1 MAKKKLTAIAEEYG
15 IPFEEAQELVFKHL
29 EEETVTGRGKNTWI
43 NEIGQAAL
51 DDIIAMPVLYRGKVL
66 SQAPNPSYI
75 MVYLKDITRKVPVK
89 IPIRYTNRLT
99 GKMVYVQAD
108 TSGDNVKYKW
118 VKTPTRD

>member
-15 IPFEEAQELVFKHL
+15 IPFEEVQELVFKHL
-29 EEETVTGRGKNTWI
+29 EEETVTGKGKNTWV
-43 NEIGQAAL
+43 NEVGQVAL

-66 SQAPNPSYI
+66 SQAPNPLYI

-89 IPIRYTNRLT
+89 IPRKYTNRLV
-99 GKMVYVQAD
+99 GKIVYVQAD
-108 TSGDNVKYKW
+108 TSGESVTYKW